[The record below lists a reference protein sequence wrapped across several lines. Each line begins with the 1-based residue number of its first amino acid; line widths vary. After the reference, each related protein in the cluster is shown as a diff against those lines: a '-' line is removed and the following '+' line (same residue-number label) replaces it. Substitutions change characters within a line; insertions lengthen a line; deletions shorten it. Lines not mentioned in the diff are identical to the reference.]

1 MAVIKLDE
9 VNKNFVNEVIEAG
22 KLVLGEDIVKSIKAC
37 YQCGTCTGSCPSGRR
52 TAYRTRKVLRK
63 VLLGLD
69 DVLDSDDIW
78 YCTTCYTCYERC
90 PRDVKITEII
100 KTLRNIAA
108 QKGNMALAHRKTAS
122 YVLRFGHAVPANNQI
137 VELRGKLGLPAKS
150 PTAQFS
156 EKDLEE
162 VRTLIKELKF
172 DKLIAF
178 DWEKMDL
185 KE

>member
-1 MAVIKLDE
+1 MAVINLDKTNKKFVDE
-9 VNKNFVNEVIEAG
+9 VVEAG
-22 KLVLGEDIVKSIKAC
+22 KLVLGEDVVKSVKAC

-122 YVLRFGHAVPANNQI
+122 YVLRFGHAVPANKEV

-162 VRTLIKELKF
+162 VRTLVKELEF
-172 DKLIAF
+172 DKLIDF
-178 DWEKMDL
+178 DWKKMDL